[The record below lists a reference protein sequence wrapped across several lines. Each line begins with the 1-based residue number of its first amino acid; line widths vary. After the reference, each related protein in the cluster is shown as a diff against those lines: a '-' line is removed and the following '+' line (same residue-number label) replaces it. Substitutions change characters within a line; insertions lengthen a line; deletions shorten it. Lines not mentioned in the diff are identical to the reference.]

1 MRKFHN
7 YVFALALALCVAS
20 CGGDS
25 DDDDDGNGN
34 GNTGDNTETT
44 VKPDKM
50 GLTVTLNE
58 PGTLVEK
65 IDAAKKYTTASLKVK
80 GKING
85 TDILFLR
92 DMAGGD
98 EKGKPTN
105 GTLAYLDLSDAQI
118 VKGGRAYLNYQKY
131 DAFVTKDNTIP
142 TGMFFGCV
150 SLIKV
155 YLPNS
160 ATKMEGTIFKGCTA
174 IENVYLPSSLNEIED
189 DPFSES
195 KALKAD
201 IANLKRWN
209 DIDMSKRRTIMSE
222 AVTYTYKGKEI
233 KELTVPSGI
242 TKLSSNYMLIKG
254 ITAVNVP
261 GSVKEIGEQALASEN
276 LKKVTL
282 GNGIEKIGN
291 YAFRW
296 CTQITSLQIPNTVKH
311 LGEACFM
318 HCTALE
324 ELKIP
329 NSVESLGAYAFDE
342 CTSLKSLDLS
352 STRITELQTSTF
364 AGCTK
369 LKDLKLPNGLKNIGE
384 SALWKATGLKTL
396 TIPASVTYIGD
407 HAFLSCENMTELHM
421 KSKTAPKYGGDK
433 GSGLGFGGRKIDIYV
448 PKGCKEAYNKAP
460 WNYNNII
467 EE

>member
-1 MRKFHN
+1 
-7 YVFALALALCVAS
+7 
-20 CGGDS
+20 
-25 DDDDDGNGN
+25 
-34 GNTGDNTETT
+34 
-44 VKPDKM
+44 M

-118 VKGGRAYLNYQKY
+118 VKGGRAYLSNQKY
-131 DAFVTKDNTIP
+131 DTFVTKDNTIP
-142 TGMFFGCV
+142 VGMFFGCV

-201 IANLKRWN
+201 IANLKGWN
-209 DIDMSKRRTIMSE
+209 DIDMSKRRSIMSE

-261 GSVKEIGEQALASEN
+261 GSVKEIGEQALASVN

-291 YAFRW
+291 DAFRW
-296 CTQITSLQIPNTVKH
+296 CTRITSLQIPNTVKH
-311 LGEACFM
+311 IGEGCFR

-352 STRITELQTSTF
+352 STRITELWTSTF
-364 AGCTK
+364 AECTN
-369 LKDLKLPNGLKNIGE
+369 LKDLKLPNGLKN
-384 SALWKATGLKTL
+384 
-396 TIPASVTYIGD
+396 
-407 HAFLSCENMTELHM
+407 LSLIH
-421 KSKTAPKYGGDK
+421 
-433 GSGLGFGGRKIDIYV
+433 I
-448 PKGCKEAYNKAP
+448 
-460 WNYNNII
+460 
-467 EE
+467 

>member
-25 DDDDDGNGN
+25 DDDDGNGN

-118 VKGGRAYLNYQKY
+118 VKGGRAYLSNQKY
-131 DAFVTKDNTIP
+131 DTFVTKDNTIP
-142 TGMFFGCV
+142 VGMFFGCV

-201 IANLKRWN
+201 IANLKGWN
-209 DIDMSKRRTIMSE
+209 DIDMSKRRSIMSE

-261 GSVKEIGEQALASEN
+261 GSVKEIGEQALASVN

-291 YAFRW
+291 DAFRW
-296 CTQITSLQIPNTVKH
+296 CI
-311 LGEACFM
+311 
-318 HCTALE
+318 
-324 ELKIP
+324 
-329 NSVESLGAYAFDE
+329 
-342 CTSLKSLDLS
+342 
-352 STRITELQTSTF
+352 
-364 AGCTK
+364 
-369 LKDLKLPNGLKNIGE
+369 
-384 SALWKATGLKTL
+384 
-396 TIPASVTYIGD
+396 
-407 HAFLSCENMTELHM
+407 
-421 KSKTAPKYGGDK
+421 
-433 GSGLGFGGRKIDIYV
+433 
-448 PKGCKEAYNKAP
+448 
-460 WNYNNII
+460 
-467 EE
+467 